1 MEIRATQ
8 SIQDWGADVP
18 EQTLPGEKGMQ
29 KEVKRLEVG
38 GNSLDDYPWIQ
49 PDANGESTYSEGI
62 GVLY

>member
-1 MEIRATQ
+1 MGIRATQ
-8 SIQDWGADVP
+8 SIQDWGANVL

-49 PDANGESTYSEGI
+49 PEANGESTYSEVI